1 MPLRSPFMQQIQQ
14 NMRMRG
20 YSIRTEHT
28 YLYWIRDYI
37 RFHNRQ
43 HPMNLSPDHVV
54 QFLSYLANSR
64 DVAINTQKTAL
75 NALAFLY
82 NQFLNQPLGDIGFH
96 YAKRQRKI
104 PIVISS
110 VEVQAILKLLPQR
123 DRIIFSLLYGSGLR
137 ITECLRLRIKDI
149 EFDSSSIIVHDGK
162 GGKDRKTILSSSLN
176 SPLKTLIQSAIKL
189 QQQDNQRDIG
199 PSLPH
204 MLGKKFPNAYRQPA
218 WMFIFP
224 STTICQH
231 PVTGKACRH
240 HLHDSVPRKALKKAV
255 TEAGLNTKKINYK
268 LRPVIYPA
276 GQPSVVQ
283 IISRKI
289 CATLF
294 DTALPPNYYGLVA
307 IFAQYRNYSDI
318 QMFLRPK
325 FTLMC

>member
-1 MPLRSPFMQQIQQ
+1 MLLRSPFMQQLQQ

-20 YSIRTEHT
+20 YSLRTEKT

-43 HPMNLSPDHVV
+43 HPNNLSSDHVV

-82 NQFLNQPLGDIGFH
+82 NQFLNQPLGDLGFN

-110 VEVQAILKLLPQR
+110 HEVQAILNQLPQR

-149 EFDSSSIIVHDGK
+149 EFNQSSIVVHDGK
-162 GGKDRKTILSSSLN
+162 GGKDRKTILSPMLHP
-176 SPLKTLIQSAIKL
+176 PLKELIQDATQL
-189 QQQDNQRDIG
+189 QIQDNQRGIG

-231 PVTGKACRH
+231 PITGKACRH

-255 TEAGLNTKKINYK
+255 TAAELNTKKISCHTFRHSFATEL
-268 LRPVIYPA
+268 LRAGRDIRTVQELLGHSDVSTTQIYTHVLGQHFA
-276 GQPSVVQ
+276 GTNSPLDS
-283 IISRKI
+283 
-289 CATLF
+289 
-294 DTALPPNYYGLVA
+294 LV
-307 IFAQYRNYSDI
+307 
-318 QMFLRPK
+318 L
-325 FTLMC
+325 

>member
-1 MPLRSPFMQQIQQ
+1 MLLRSPFMQQLQQ

-20 YSIRTEHT
+20 YSIRTEKT

-43 HPMNLSPDHVV
+43 HPANLSSEHVV
-54 QFLSYLANSR
+54 QFLSYLSNSR

-82 NQFLNQPLGDIGFH
+82 NQFLNQPLGDIGFN

-110 VEVQAILKLLPQR
+110 HEVQAILNQMSQR

-149 EFDSSSIIVHDGK
+149 EFDHSCIVVHDGK
-162 GGKDRKTILSSSLN
+162 GGKDRKTILSPLLHPSLQE
-176 SPLKTLIQSAIKL
+176 LIQGATQL
-189 QQQDNQRDIG
+189 QAQDNQRGIG

-231 PVTGKACRH
+231 PITGKACRH

-255 TEAGLNTKKINYK
+255 TAADLNTKKISCHTFRHSFATEL
-268 LRPVIYPA
+268 LRAGRDIRTVQELLGHGDVSTTQIYTHVLGQHFA
-276 GQPSVVQ
+276 GTSSPLD
-283 IISRKI
+283 R
-289 CATLF
+289 
-294 DTALPPNYYGLVA
+294 LV
-307 IFAQYRNYSDI
+307 
-318 QMFLRPK
+318 L
-325 FTLMC
+325 